1 MFVDNTSNVFWN
13 MIQKEKARKFT
24 QRIAKTKIDLY
35 DNSDMKTKRGSLFL
49 EQQFNLTNN
58 EDPMKIIEKLPTY
71 SKITILQYLL
81 KEMTSIKERFEDNK
95 NDMLEKI
102 KQNCYNYYKSIIGMK
117 EVYDYCE
124 SNCPEKQLK
133 YILVQNTK
141 EKLEE
146 KYDIIY
152 KIIFI
157 LRNNNDIMLNII
169 KKCPPVSYDQ
179 LSDFL
184 VNYFYENA
192 IESTFT
198 QEELLMIIY
207 LILEEFILID
217 LPNEISEEGNKTK
230 NDLNT
235 TILYYIFRS
244 LTRKADV
251 RNFTCSILS
260 ESLLNL
266 ESLKDIL
273 SIETKV
279 IINNFIQEKNQLN
292 QSCVSN
298 NKKFEAN
305 PASLKAPSF
314 DEASTTISVEFSK
327 TLSSPDYSNINDF
340 KLEDFSYL
348 DEIQEVEDKLNL
360 DDIEI
365 NPIFAENSVTI
376 DYLKER
382 LEEYSQKNRK
392 SIIVIAMTDYIN
404 MQIENIISQKSEI
417 YSNIMKIKALKIYTK
432 LNTKDNSETLIEKTI
447 KNYNEITKFIDEVLI
462 RLKENIT
469 SLPHILKSIIRI
481 IQILSEKKYTSENV
495 KNAEYQKLMVLSNFL
510 MGNIIL
516 PLLSNPDFNGIVTTD
531 VISRVTRDNLE
542 IITKILYKSL
552 SGQLFSNK
560 TEPDYTI
567 FNKYI
572 IETLPKIFDIINC
585 LDLQKNFNL
594 SQSVQ
599 NLIKTSDLKGN
610 PLRNIN
616 YNYFKETQEN
626 IQKQSICF
634 SWLDLE
640 ILIDLFIIY
649 KETDEEKYSK
659 NAQIFDEFIQL
670 KDYCTE
676 QKDSSLSNFQME
688 FFLLEKINYNPKFKA
703 EIENILEDNYLTLM
717 TNKKKDNKEDEDKI
731 LLFKKCL
738 VEVLSYVNKLHKENF
753 NYFVQK
759 NHELTINDN
768 DILTLLFNNGINN
781 KYKSIEFEGE
791 NSIKK
796 NNSENNDFDALQD
809 FKNKKMKTIDLKDLE
824 EDENEDA
831 DFKDVIFPQIIDM
844 VKYELSH
851 NLDSEKAKRIVFSSS
866 YLQIHIDDLPQKYKE
881 NNYCLLI
888 MEIIKQHE
896 LIINELNFSIINQF
910 YLKVRSGEKL
920 NMIITSC
927 YYQIKNFEKV
937 ICIEYLFDKLDLPC
951 KLIVKKDWKGL
962 INNVIYEPIEN
973 GESNI
978 HSIQSF
984 IDSFPNFRKF
994 EKKVEDI
1001 IDLEEKIELDGVL
1014 NSYFKDLKNLIK
1026 KQEIIKRFPS
1036 EEFESIIYELE
1047 NYILFKLYDKLF
1059 PEESTEKDKKLYKKC
1074 CRLSFVKP
1082 ENLIKDKRMIN
1093 EKLWETSMSLIEEMD
1108 NKFTPEDKVKNFGKA
1123 FAIVQNSITFC
1134 SGKNDLG
1141 IDDTISTLIYVILK
1155 ARPKN
1160 LFSNSKYC
1168 QLFLNP
1174 ELSKKQF
1181 GILMSQI
1188 EMIKN
1193 IIYDMKS
1200 KDLIGVSEE
1209 EFGQDEE

>member
-1 MFVDNTSNVFWN
+1 MFVDKTSNVFWN
-13 MIQKEKARKFT
+13 MIQKEKERKFT
-24 QRIAKTKIDLY
+24 QKIARTKISPY
-35 DNSDMKTKRGSLFL
+35 DNSEMKLKRGSLFL
-49 EQQFNLTNN
+49 EQQFNLRNN
-58 EDPMKIIEKLPTY
+58 EDPMKIIEQLPTY

-124 SNCPEKQLK
+124 SNSPEKQLK
-133 YILVQNTK
+133 YVLVQNTK

-146 KYDIIY
+146 KYEIIY
-152 KIIFI
+152 KILFI

-169 KKCPPVSYDQ
+169 KKCPPDSYGQ

-184 VNYFYENA
+184 VNYFYENT
-192 IESTFT
+192 IESTFI
-198 QEELLMIIY
+198 QEELLLIIY
-207 LILEEFILID
+207 LIMEEFILIN
-217 LPNEISEEGNKTK
+217 LPNEISVEENKSK
-230 NDLNT
+230 KSLNT
-235 TILYYIFRS
+235 SILYHIFKS
-244 LTRKADV
+244 LARKADV
-251 RNFTCSILS
+251 RTFTCSILS

-273 SIETKV
+273 SIDTKV
-279 IINNFIQEKNQLN
+279 IVNNFIQEKNQFN
-292 QSCVSN
+292 QSYTN
-298 NKKFEAN
+298 TIKKLEVN

-314 DEASTTISVEFSK
+314 DEGSTTISFEYSK
-327 TLSSPDYSNINDF
+327 TFSSPDYSNVNDF
-340 KLEDFSYL
+340 KGDDLSFLE
-348 DEIQEVEDKLNL
+348 EIPEMEDKLNL
-360 DDIEI
+360 EEIEI
-365 NPIFAENSVTI
+365 NPIFEENSVTFY
-376 DYLKER
+376 YLKEK
-382 LEEYSQKNRK
+382 LAEYSQKNRE
-392 SIIVIAMTDYIN
+392 SNIVIAMIDYLNLQIDTIN
-404 MQIENIISQKSEI
+404 TQKSEL
-417 YSNIMKIKALKIYTK
+417 YSNTIKIRTLKIYSK
-432 LNTKDNSETLIEKTI
+432 RNTKDNSETLIERTI
-447 KNYNEITKFIDEVLI
+447 KNYKEITKFIDELLI
-462 RLKENIT
+462 RIKENLT

-481 IQILSEKKYTSENV
+481 IQILSEKKFSNENA
-495 KNAEYQKLMVLSNFL
+495 KNAEYQKLMLLSNFL

-516 PLLSNPDFNGIVTTD
+516 PLISNPDFNGIVTTD
-531 VISRVTRDNLE
+531 VISKVTRDNLE

-572 IETLPKIFDIINC
+572 IDTLPKIFDIINC
-585 LDLQKNFNL
+585 LDLHKNFNL
-594 SQSVQ
+594 SQSIQ
-599 NLIKTSDLKGN
+599 NLIKSSDFIGN

-626 IQKQSICF
+626 IQQQSICF

-640 ILIDLFIIY
+640 ILIDLFIIF
-649 KETDEEKYSK
+649 KETDQEIYSK
-659 NAQIFDEFIQL
+659 NAQIFDEFILL
-670 KDYCTE
+670 KDYCNE
-676 QKDSSLSNFQME
+676 QKNNSLSNSQME
-688 FFLLEKINYNPKFKA
+688 FFLLEKINYNPKFKVQ
-703 EIENILEDNYLTLM
+703 IENILEDNYLTLM
-717 TNKKKDNKEDEDKI
+717 SNKKKDNNEDEDKI

-768 DILTLLFNNGINN
+768 DILRLLFNNEINN
-781 KYKSIEFEGE
+781 KYKSIKFEGD
-791 NSIKK
+791 NTNKK
-796 NNSENNDFDALQD
+796 NNDENNDFDALKN
-809 FKNKKMKTIDLKDLE
+809 FKSKNMKTIDLKDLD

-831 DFKDVIFPQIIDM
+831 DFKEVIFPHIIDL

-951 KLIVKKDWKGL
+951 KLIIKKDWKGL
-962 INNVIYEPIEN
+962 INNVKYEPIEN

-984 IDSFPNFRKF
+984 IDSFPDFRKF

-1001 IDLEEKIELDGVL
+1001 IDLEEKIELDGAL
-1014 NSYFKDLKNLIK
+1014 NSYFKDLRNLIK

-1074 CRLSFVKP
+1074 CRLTFVKP

-1093 EKLWETSMSLIEEMD
+1093 EKLWETSIILIKEMD
-1108 NKFTPEDKVKNFGKA
+1108 NKFTPSDKVKNFGKA
-1123 FAIVQNSITFC
+1123 FSILQNSITFC

-1209 EFGQDEE
+1209 EFGKDEE

>member
-1 MFVDNTSNVFWN
+1 MFVDNTNNVFWN
-13 MIQKEKARKFT
+13 MIQKEKERKFT
-24 QRIAKTKIDLY
+24 QKIARTKISLY
-35 DNSDMKTKRGSLFL
+35 GNSEMRLKRGSLFL
-49 EQQFNLTNN
+49 EQQINLRTN
-58 EDPMKIIEKLPTY
+58 EDPIKIIEKLPTY

-124 SNCPEKQLK
+124 SNSPEKQLK
-133 YILVQNTK
+133 YILVQNTE

-152 KIIFI
+152 KILFI
-157 LRNNNDIMLNII
+157 LRNNNDIMLDII
-169 KKCPPVSYDQ
+169 KKCQPDSYDQ

-184 VNYFYENA
+184 VNYFYENT
-192 IESTFT
+192 IESTFI

-207 LILEEFILID
+207 LIMEEFILIN
-217 LPNEISEEGNKTK
+217 LPNEISIEGNKSI
-230 NDLNT
+230 NSLNT
-235 TILYYIFRS
+235 SIIYYIFKS
-244 LTRKADV
+244 LARKADV
-251 RNFTCSILS
+251 RTFTCSILS

-279 IINNFIQEKNQLN
+279 IINNFLQDKNQIN
-292 QSCVSN
+292 PCSTIT
-298 NKKFEAN
+298 NKKLDAN

-314 DEASTTISVEFSK
+314 DERSTTISFEFSK
-327 TLSSPDYSNINDF
+327 TFSSPDYSNINEF
-340 KLEDFSYL
+340 KADDASFLE
-348 DEIQEVEDKLNL
+348 EIPEVEDKLNL
-360 DDIEI
+360 EEIEI
-365 NPIFAENSVTI
+365 NPIFEENSVTFY
-376 DYLKER
+376 YLKEK
-382 LEEYSQKNRK
+382 LAEYFQKNRE
-392 SIIVIAMTDYIN
+392 SNIVIAMIDYLN
-404 MQIENIISQKSEI
+404 MQIDTITSQKSEL
-417 YSNIMKIKALKIYTK
+417 YSNTIKIKTLKIYTK
-432 LNTKDNSETLIEKTI
+432 INSKDNSDTLIDRII
-447 KNYNEITKFIDEVLI
+447 KNYVEITKFIDEILI
-462 RLKENIT
+462 RIKENIT

-481 IQILSEKKYTSENV
+481 IQILSEKKYSNENT
-495 KNAEYQKLMVLSNFL
+495 KNAEYKKLMLLSNFL

-516 PLLSNPDFNGIVTTD
+516 PLISNPDFNGIITTD
-531 VISRVTRDNLE
+531 VISKVTRDNLE

-552 SGQLFSNK
+552 SGHLFSNK

-572 IETLPKIFDIINC
+572 IDTLPKIFDIINC
-585 LDLQKNFNL
+585 LGLLKNFNL
-594 SQSVQ
+594 SQSIQ
-599 NLIKTSDLKGN
+599 NLIKSSDLIGN

-616 YNYFKETQEN
+616 YNYFKQTQEN
-626 IQKQSICF
+626 IQQQSICF

-640 ILIDLFIIY
+640 ILIDLFTIF
-649 KETDEEKYSK
+649 KETEQEKYSK
-659 NAQIFDEFIQL
+659 NVQTFDEFILL
-670 KDYCTE
+670 KDYCKE
-676 QKDSSLSNFQME
+676 QKNISLSNSQME
-688 FFLLEKINYNPKFKA
+688 FFLLEKINYNPNFKA
-703 EIENILEDNYLTLM
+703 QIENILEDNYLTLM
-717 TNKKKDNKEDEDKI
+717 SNKKKNSKEDEDKI

-768 DILTLLFNNGINN
+768 DIITLLFNNGINN
-781 KYKSIEFEGE
+781 KYKSIEFEGD
-791 NSIKK
+791 NSTKK
-796 NNSENNDFDALQD
+796 NNDEDNDFDALKD
-809 FKNKKMKTIDLKDLE
+809 FKNKNKKTIDLKDLDE
-824 EDENEDA
+824 EENEDA
-831 DFKDVIFPQIIDM
+831 DFKEVIFPHIIDL

-866 YLQIHIDDLPQKYKE
+866 YLQIHIDDLPEKYKE

-951 KLIVKKDWKGL
+951 KLKIKKDWKGFVS
-962 INNVIYEPIEN
+962 NVVYEPIEN

-984 IDSFPNFRKF
+984 IDSFPDFRKF

-1001 IDLEEKIELDGVL
+1001 IDLEEKIELDVAL
-1014 NSYFKDLKNLIK
+1014 NSYFKDLRNLIK

-1093 EKLWETSMSLIEEMD
+1093 EKLWETSINLIKEMD
-1108 NKFTPEDKVKNFGKA
+1108 NKFTPSDKIKNFGKA
-1123 FAIVQNSITFC
+1123 FAILQNSITFC

-1155 ARPKN
+1155 AKPKN

-1188 EMIKN
+1188 EMVKN

-1209 EFGQDEE
+1209 EFGKDEE

>member
-1 MFVDNTSNVFWN
+1 MFVYNTNNVFWN
-13 MIQKEKARKFT
+13 MIQKEKERKFT
-24 QRIAKTKIDLY
+24 QKIARTKISLY
-35 DNSDMKTKRGSLFL
+35 GNSEMRLKRGSLFL
-49 EQQFNLTNN
+49 EQQINLRTN
-58 EDPMKIIEKLPTY
+58 EDPIKIIEKLPTY

-124 SNCPEKQLK
+124 SNSPEKQLK
-133 YILVQNTK
+133 YILVQNTE

-152 KIIFI
+152 KILFI
-157 LRNNNDIMLNII
+157 LRNNNDIMLDII
-169 KKCPPVSYDQ
+169 KKCQPDSYDQ

-184 VNYFYENA
+184 VNYFYENT
-192 IESTFT
+192 IESTFI

-207 LILEEFILID
+207 LIMEEFILIN
-217 LPNEISEEGNKTK
+217 LPNEISIEGNKSI
-230 NDLNT
+230 NSLNT
-235 TILYYIFRS
+235 SILYYIFKS
-244 LTRKADV
+244 LARKADV
-251 RNFTCSILS
+251 RTFACSILS

-279 IINNFIQEKNQLN
+279 IINNFIQDKNQLN
-292 QSCVSN
+292 PCSTIN
-298 NKKFEAN
+298 NKKLDAN

-314 DEASTTISVEFSK
+314 DERSTTISFEFSK
-327 TLSSPDYSNINDF
+327 TFSSPDYSNVNEF
-340 KLEDFSYL
+340 KADDFSFL
-348 DEIQEVEDKLNL
+348 EEIPEVEDKLNL
-360 DDIEI
+360 EEIEI
-365 NPIFAENSVTI
+365 NPIFEENSVTFY
-376 DYLKER
+376 YLKEK
-382 LEEYSQKNRK
+382 LAEYFQKNRE
-392 SIIVIAMTDYIN
+392 SNIVIAMIDYLN
-404 MQIENIISQKSEI
+404 MQIDTITSQKSEL
-417 YSNIMKIKALKIYTK
+417 YSNTIKIKTLKIYTK
-432 LNTKDNSETLIEKTI
+432 INSKDNSDTLIDRII
-447 KNYNEITKFIDEVLI
+447 KNYVEITKFIDEILI
-462 RLKENIT
+462 RIKENIT

-481 IQILSEKKYTSENV
+481 IQILSEKKYSNENT
-495 KNAEYQKLMVLSNFL
+495 KNAEYKILMLLSNFL

-516 PLLSNPDFNGIVTTD
+516 PLISNPDFNGIITTD
-531 VISRVTRDNLE
+531 VISKVTRDNLE

-552 SGQLFSNK
+552 SGHLFSNK

-572 IETLPKIFDIINC
+572 IDTLPKIFDIINC
-585 LDLQKNFNL
+585 LGLLKNFNL
-594 SQSVQ
+594 SQSIQ
-599 NLIKTSDLKGN
+599 NLIKSSDLIGN

-616 YNYFKETQEN
+616 YNYFKQTQEN
-626 IQKQSICF
+626 IQQQSICF

-640 ILIDLFIIY
+640 ILIDLFTIF
-649 KETDEEKYSK
+649 KETEQEKYSK
-659 NAQIFDEFIQL
+659 NVQTFDEFILL
-670 KDYCTE
+670 KDYCKE
-676 QKDSSLSNFQME
+676 QKNISLSNSQME
-688 FFLLEKINYNPKFKA
+688 FFLLEKINYNPNFKA
-703 EIENILEDNYLTLM
+703 QIENILEDNYLTLM
-717 TNKKKDNKEDEDKI
+717 SNKKKNSKEDEDKI

-768 DILTLLFNNGINN
+768 DIITLLFNNGINN
-781 KYKSIEFEGE
+781 KYKSIEFEGD
-791 NSIKK
+791 NSTKK
-796 NNSENNDFDALQD
+796 NNDEDNDFDALKD
-809 FKNKKMKTIDLKDLE
+809 FKNKNKKTIDLKDLDE
-824 EDENEDA
+824 EENEDA
-831 DFKDVIFPQIIDM
+831 DFKEVIFPHIIDL

-866 YLQIHIDDLPQKYKE
+866 YLQIHIDDLPEKYKE

-951 KLIVKKDWKGL
+951 KLKIKKDWKGFVS
-962 INNVIYEPIEN
+962 NVVYEPIEN

-984 IDSFPNFRKF
+984 IDSFPDFRKF

-1001 IDLEEKIELDGVL
+1001 IDLEEKIELDVAL
-1014 NSYFKDLKNLIK
+1014 NSYFKDLRSLIK

-1093 EKLWETSMSLIEEMD
+1093 EKLWETSINLIKEMD
-1108 NKFTPEDKVKNFGKA
+1108 NKFTPSDKIKNFGKA
-1123 FAIVQNSITFC
+1123 FSILQNSITFC

-1141 IDDTISTLIYVILK
+1141 IDDTISILIYVILK
-1155 ARPKN
+1155 AKPKN

-1188 EMIKN
+1188 EMVKN

-1209 EFGQDEE
+1209 EFGKDEE